1 MPRPPYLRAGGANR
15 QHNGQQQ
22 AKSEKLHKMLAA
34 AGLGSRRDME
44 IMIATGR
51 VSVNGQIVQVGDR
64 VTENDVVR
72 VDNRVVPLPWN
83 APQVRVLIYHKP
95 EGEIVSRDDPK
106 QRATVFDQLPKLKGE
121 RWIAVGRLDYNT
133 EGLLLFTTSG
143 DLANRLMHPRFDVE
157 REYAVRVLGDELS
170 PDQIQALKTGVQ
182 LEDGPARVE
191 NITVTGG
198 EGANKWYQLAIK
210 EGRNREVRRLFEALG
225 LTVSRLIRVRYGPV
239 NMPPRL
245 KRGQRLELT
254 PDEVTKLL
262 TWTEKAASRQ
272 PSSTPNNKPKR
283 PYPQQANTRN
293 RDKQQANPQQNRP
306 QQDKSQPP
314 KPKSGE
320 EGGGGKAVHPFRRR
334 LAARGSKPPGGSSSG
349 QPT

>member
-1 MPRPPYLRAGGANR
+1 
-15 QHNGQQQ
+15 
-22 AKSEKLHKMLAA
+22 MLAA

-44 IMIATGR
+44 MLIATGR

-83 APQVRVLIYHKP
+83 AQQVRVLLYHKP
-95 EGEIVSRDDPK
+95 EGEIVSRDDPG

-143 DLANRLMHPRFDVE
+143 DLANKLMHPRFEIE

-170 PDQIQALKTGVQ
+170 PEQMQALKRGVQ

-191 NITVTGG
+191 SIVVSGG
-198 EGANKWYQLAIK
+198 EGANKWYRLAIK

-225 LTVSRLIRVRYGPV
+225 LTVSRLIRVPYGPV
-239 NMPPRL
+239 GLPPRL
-245 KRGQRLELT
+245 KRGQRMELS
-254 PDEVTKLL
+254 PDEVAKLMS
-262 TWTEKAASRQ
+262 WTGKPGARKPPAKPGNEAQPERRQAKPAQADANRSKPRQAKPAA
-272 PSSTPNNKPKR
+272 
-283 PYPQQANTRN
+283 
-293 RDKQQANPQQNRP
+293 
-306 QQDKSQPP
+306 
-314 KPKSGE
+314 GE
-320 EGGGGKAVHPFRRR
+320 DGNKAVHPFRRR
-334 LAARGSKPPGGSSSG
+334 LASRGGKQPG
-349 QPT
+349 